1 MPCSALVAQARRSPG
16 ETHGAQCA
24 TPRSV
29 GQLLAAPPTPDSARG
44 RIRPA
49 EHDGSVISAHRRAA
63 DQGVK
68 DLLCC
73 ACSTPALAL
82 PTRILGVAGNVQCSA
97 RRCAV
102 KLNFWHSPGYVCKY
116 PGRTIQPCFVGGMAT
131 CSCRFPPAL
140 PALALSPSRKCQ
152 GQSTQMCCAL
162 HTSAQTAQYDC
173 RGTL

>member
-82 PTRILGVAGNVQCSA
+82 QTHMLGSLPE
-97 RRCAV
+97 R
-102 KLNFWHSPGYVCKY
+102 
-116 PGRTIQPCFVGGMAT
+116 
-131 CSCRFPPAL
+131 AL
-140 PALALSPSRKCQ
+140 QRA
-152 GQSTQMCCAL
+152 QMCCDAYFL
-162 HTSAQTAQYDC
+162 AQPGLCMQISRAHYSAVFCGRNGHLFLSIRPCTPSPCLVSFSQMSGTVDTNVLCTSYFCTD
-173 RGTL
+173 RTI